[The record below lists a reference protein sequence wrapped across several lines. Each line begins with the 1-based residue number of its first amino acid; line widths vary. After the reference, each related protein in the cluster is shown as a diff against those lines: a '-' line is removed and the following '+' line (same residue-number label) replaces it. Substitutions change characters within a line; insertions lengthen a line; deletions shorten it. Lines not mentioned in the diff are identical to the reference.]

1 MAGENYIGSKI
12 SLISLSDIRY
22 VGILHSI
29 NAQDSTVGLKQ
40 VRSFGTEGRRG
51 KPEEEIPAS
60 DNVFDYV
67 VFRGSD
73 IKDLQ
78 VFEAPPKPTPPPQQ
92 AVPQDPAI
100 MSMSGGGYPPMNPYV
115 NNGMYMQP
123 PQQTPPPQQQRQQ
136 AGGGPAAAAA
146 GGSGQKYW
154 QPSSYNEPESDKA
167 KLEKNTLD
175 ELKAELEETD
185 ALQPTINE
193 AAIEQLAKKVSEL
206 NTSDDNIISSKN
218 MEDQHHQHQSRRRYD
233 NNYNNNNNNNNY
245 RGRGGRYNNSNNER
259 QFNGNKTKAEFSIP
273 TSEFDFEASN
283 AKFDKSEIVK
293 KDHEEADD
301 TEDEIEIPAPD
312 EFYDK
317 TSSFFDN
324 ISCES
329 KERNEQRQL
338 NEPRRSHF
346 HEERKLNL
354 ETFGQATVDQSRY
367 RNNYRGRGNYRG
379 GNRGGNNNNNGYYR
393 NNRNNN
399 NYNPGNPGNNNVNN
413 NGGYRQNK
421 PQDQQEA
428 I

>member
-51 KPEEEIPAS
+51 KPEEEILAS

-78 VFEAPPKPTPPPQQ
+78 VFEAPPKPTPPPQP
-92 AVPQDPAI
+92 AMPQDPAI
-100 MSMSGGGYPPMNPYV
+100 MSMSGYPPMNPYM
-115 NNGMYMQP
+115 NNNMYMQP
-123 PQQTPPPQQQRQQ
+123 PPQQAQPQQPAKQPQQPPQQQQQ
-136 AGGGPAAAAA
+136 QQQQQQRPNNDQ
-146 GGSGQKYW
+146 SYW
-154 QPSSYNEPESDKA
+154 QPSYPSEPKVDQA
-167 KLEKNTLD
+167 QLEKNTLD

-206 NTSDDNIISSKN
+206 NTGDDAVIGSKPSS
-218 MEDQHHQHQSRRRYD
+218 EEQQSRRRYD
-233 NNYNNNNNNNNY
+233 NNNNNSNISNYRNRNSRYNNNNSNNFGDRQYNNNK
-245 RGRGGRYNNSNNER
+245 S
-259 QFNGNKTKAEFSIP
+259 KAEFTIP
-273 TSEFDFEASN
+273 NSEFDFEASN
-283 AKFDKSEIVK
+283 AKFDKSEVVK
-293 KDHEEADD
+293 KEGEEVNDEEA
-301 TEDEIEIPAPD
+301 EEIEIPQPD

-329 KERNEQRQL
+329 KERNEQRQQ

-367 RNNYRGRGNYRG
+367 RNNYRGRGGYRG
-379 GNRGGNNNNNGYYR
+379 GRGGNNYYRNNNRNNSSNNNTYNNNNNGY
-393 NNRNNN
+393 
-399 NYNPGNPGNNNVNN
+399 
-413 NGGYRQNK
+413 RQNNK
-421 PQDQQEA
+421 SQDQQDA
-428 I
+428 L

>member
-51 KPEEEIPAS
+51 KPEEEIPSS

-92 AVPQDPAI
+92 AIPQDPAI
-100 MSMSGGGYPPMNPYV
+100 MSMSGYPPMNPYM
-115 NNGMYMQP
+115 NNGYMQP
-123 PQQTPPPQQQRQQ
+123 QQQQHQSQPQQQQQQQQQ
-136 AGGGPAAAAA
+136 APS
-146 GGSGQKYW
+146 SGNQKYW
-154 QPSSYNEPESDKA
+154 PAYNDQELEKA
-167 KLEKNTLD
+167 KLEKDTMD
-175 ELKAELEETD
+175 GLKAELEETD

-206 NTSDDNIISSKN
+206 NASDDNVISNKPLD
-218 MEDQHHQHQSRRRYD
+218 DQHQQQSRRRYD
-233 NNYNNNNNNNNY
+233 NNNNNNYNNNY
-245 RGRGGRYNNSNNER
+245 RGRGGRYNNERSFNN
-259 QFNGNKTKAEFSIP
+259 KPKAEFTIP

-293 KDHEEADD
+293 KETEEVDF
-301 TEDEIEIPAPD
+301 EEEELEIPSPD

-379 GNRGGNNNNNGYYR
+379 GNRGGNNNQGYYR
-393 NNRNNN
+393 NNNRNN
-399 NYNPGNPGNNNVNN
+399 NYNNNN
-413 NGGYRQNK
+413 GYRQNK
-421 PQDQQEA
+421 PQDQQES